1 MIARMM
7 GKKIFQSTL
16 PQGERHCEW
25 SFLFLNYHF
34 NPRSHKGSDL
44 AIMSAVHILC
54 YFNPRSHK
62 GSDSPTN
69 AGALVDLDFNPRS
82 HKGSDNPKK
91 RLSTNFFIS
100 IHAPTRGA
108 TISHYQGL
116 QTDDFNP
123 RSHKGSDLLSCSI
136 VQY

>member
-62 GSDSPTN
+62 GSDRIDHQIVH
-69 AGALVDLDFNPRS
+69 LYRHFNPRS
-82 HKGSDNPKK
+82 HKGSDFHCYDGQSM
-91 RLSTNFFIS
+91 LTIS

-108 TISHYQGL
+108 TE
-116 QTDDFNP
+116 
-123 RSHKGSDLLSCSI
+123 
-136 VQY
+136 